1 MTVVGMSYW
10 KRATNREHA
19 SYTSKHWRP
28 FGSARLVLPLA
39 EVAARH
45 ELCEDLAQAMTEPAR
60 TMLFGAHLAED
71 EVLRRCLAGLRAEG
85 AGLAAAEAL
94 WVVRRLAELLDWEQP
109 EFPETGE

>member
-1 MTVVGMSYW
+1 M
-10 KRATNREHA
+10 NEHSQILVPEA
-19 SYTSKHWRP
+19 FADIYRSRP
-28 FGSARLVLPLA
+28 GSARSLLPLA

-85 AGLAAAEAL
+85 AARPLP
-94 WVVRRLAELLDWEQP
+94 RRCGWCGVWPNCSIGEQP
-109 EFPETGE
+109 ELPEFLPEAK

>member
-1 MTVVGMSYW
+1 M
-10 KRATNREHA
+10 NEHSQILVPEA
-19 SYTSKHWRP
+19 FADIYRSRP
-28 FGSARLVLPLA
+28 GSARLLLPLA

-85 AGLAAAEAL
+85 AGLAAAEAV

-109 EFPETGE
+109 ELPEFLPEAK